1 MLFKFKICMRGFD
14 AWLQQ
19 VANIVDDW
27 PLIKQN
33 PGARARGKKE
43 RSSNTRYTSLSP
55 KSMLVLY
62 QRDADLCQRDSIAQ
76 QVRGLRHACH
86 FSYRRT
92 IQITAR
98 PQETERSFRI

>member
-62 QRDADLCQRDSIAQ
+62 QRDAVPYQRDSTAQ
-76 QVRGLRHACH
+76 QLRSCH
-86 FSYRRT
+86 
-92 IQITAR
+92 
-98 PQETERSFRI
+98 

>member
-1 MLFKFKICMRGFD
+1 MQGFD

-43 RSSNTRYTSLSP
+43 RSSITRYTSLSS
-55 KSMLVLY
+55 KSMLISY
-62 QRDADLCQRDSIAQ
+62 QRDAVPYQRDSTLTGYGAPTSSGSI
-76 QVRGLRHACH
+76 
-86 FSYRRT
+86 
-92 IQITAR
+92 
-98 PQETERSFRI
+98 P

>member
-1 MLFKFKICMRGFD
+1 MRGFD

-43 RSSNTRYTSLSP
+43 RNSITRYTLSSP
-55 KSMLVLY
+55 MSMPV
-62 QRDADLCQRDSIAQ
+62 S
-76 QVRGLRHACH
+76 
-86 FSYRRT
+86 
-92 IQITAR
+92 
-98 PQETERSFRI
+98 